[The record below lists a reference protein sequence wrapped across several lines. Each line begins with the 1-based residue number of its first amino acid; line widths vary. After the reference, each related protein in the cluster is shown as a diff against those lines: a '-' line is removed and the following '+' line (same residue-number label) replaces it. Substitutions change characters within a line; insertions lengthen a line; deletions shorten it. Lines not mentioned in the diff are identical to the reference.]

1 MTYQQMIDNLG
12 NSFFDTNTIMNME
25 SNFPSDPNTNPIGTY
40 GVGMN
45 SDARH
50 QAASARASDKF
61 KDALNFMPWIRS
73 ALRGPIADTV
83 SLAGGAGNELVG
95 SLFDWAKS
103 GFQDPHYLT
112 AAKEDMVSN
121 FKGTFGTKY
130 GVPTNEIME
139 KVYAENG
146 YLLNKTPNIFNQ
158 GTLDA
163 QQQVPM
169 QPAAPEQLPQ
179 MRDDPRRADL
189 VAQQQ
194 KNQPT
199 IIPDPV
205 KQTVINTPSNQ
216 TKFGANRSTAIKGG
230 RGGRGNYSKPAA
242 TSPSVSRPRARAT
255 RGRSAPI
262 VRQSRNGPPQ
272 NRFR

>member
-61 KDALNFMPWIRS
+61 KDALNFMPWIPS

-242 TSPSVSRPRARAT
+242 KSPSPVFKSY
-255 RGRSAPI
+255 
-262 VRQSRNGPPQ
+262 GPPNMQ
-272 NRFR
+272 RFR